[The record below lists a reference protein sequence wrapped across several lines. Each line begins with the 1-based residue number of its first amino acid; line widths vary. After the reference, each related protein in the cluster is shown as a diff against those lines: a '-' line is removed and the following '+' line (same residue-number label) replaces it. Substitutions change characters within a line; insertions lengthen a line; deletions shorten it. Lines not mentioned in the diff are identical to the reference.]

1 VHRFLGEIG
10 RLSHEIRLYLLYTL
24 LVNIGIGVFVLIY
37 NLYLVQISL
46 KEDFIGQLNAVQT
59 VAMGVAALLMGIAI
73 NRYGTWRC
81 TIYGTILF
89 LGSTIA
95 LVCLHDPTSILV
107 TSALNGAA
115 LAFMTVPTM
124 PFIVEWTT
132 PEARTL
138 AAALTF
144 SIYSI
149 SSTIGSLIGGW
160 TPRLVAMFAGT
171 PVESVM
177 SYRTTLLIGI
187 AIGFFGLIP
196 LWSMRRIRNH
206 DQADLAQSAVLV
218 ELPTATRR
226 VRRDMSVFVLVG
238 LIMSLGSGAVV
249 PFVNVFLESLGSNP
263 DQIGII
269 FSIAGVI
276 AAVTSLLAPAIYRKY
291 GALISSFFIRLMS
304 APLYLALAFVPGTGV
319 AIAAQVVRT
328 TSINMAWPIDS
339 SFISDVLP
347 PRARAN
353 AFSLRSG
360 AWNLGYALASVLA
373 GEVIVADGY
382 RLTFIVYGVTMAIAT
397 LTYVAYFWGHPVHR
411 KHRAGRAT
419 PPPVQATA
427 G

>member
-1 VHRFLGEIG
+1 MSGAKGFGVHRFLGEIG
-10 RLSHEIRLYLLYTL
+10 RLSREIRLYLLYTL

-46 KEDFIGQLNAVQT
+46 KEDFIGQFNAVQT
-59 VAMGVAALLMGIAI
+59 VAMGVAALLMGVAI

-81 TIYGTILF
+81 TTYGTLLYLISTAFLVILR
-89 LGSTIA
+89 
-95 LVCLHDPTSILV
+95 DPTTLLV
-107 TSALNGAA
+107 VSALNGAG

-132 PEARTL
+132 PGARTL

-160 TPRLVAMFAGT
+160 SPRLVALLAST
-171 PVESVM
+171 PVESVT
-177 SYRTTLLIGI
+177 SYRATLLFGIVIGLF
-187 AIGFFGLIP
+187 GFIP
-196 LWSMRRIRNH
+196 MWAMRYARDH
-206 DQADLAQSAVLV
+206 QQADLAQSAVLV

-276 AAVTSLLAPAIYRKY
+276 AAAASLLA
-291 GALISSFFIRLMS
+291 
-304 APLYLALAFVPGTGV
+304 
-319 AIAAQVVRT
+319 
-328 TSINMAWPIDS
+328 
-339 SFISDVLP
+339 
-347 PRARAN
+347 
-353 AFSLRSG
+353 
-360 AWNLGYALASVLA
+360 
-373 GEVIVADGY
+373 
-382 RLTFIVYGVTMAIAT
+382 
-397 LTYVAYFWGHPVHR
+397 
-411 KHRAGRAT
+411 
-419 PPPVQATA
+419 
-427 G
+427 

>member
-1 VHRFLGEIG
+1 
-10 RLSHEIRLYLLYTL
+10 
-24 LVNIGIGVFVLIY
+24 
-37 NLYLVQISL
+37 
-46 KEDFIGQLNAVQT
+46 
-59 VAMGVAALLMGIAI
+59 
-73 NRYGTWRC
+73 
-81 TIYGTILF
+81 
-89 LGSTIA
+89 
-95 LVCLHDPTSILV
+95 
-107 TSALNGAA
+107 
-115 LAFMTVPTM
+115 
-124 PFIVEWTT
+124 
-132 PEARTL
+132 
-138 AAALTF
+138 
-144 SIYSI
+144 
-149 SSTIGSLIGGW
+149 
-160 TPRLVAMFAGT
+160 
-171 PVESVM
+171 
-177 SYRTTLLIGI
+177 
-187 AIGFFGLIP
+187 
-196 LWSMRRIRNH
+196 MRRIRNH

-226 VRRDMSVFVLVG
+226 VRRDMSVFVIVG

-360 AWNLGYALASVLA
+360 AWNLGYALSSVLA

>member
-1 VHRFLGEIG
+1 MRRFLGEIG
-10 RLSHEIRLYLLYTL
+10 RLPHEIRLYLLYTL

-46 KEDFIGQLNAVQT
+46 KEDFIGQFNAVQT
-59 VAMGVAALLMGIAI
+59 VAMGIAALLMGIAI
-73 NRYGTWRC
+73 NRFGTWRC
-81 TIYGTILF
+81 TTYGTILF
-89 LGSTIA
+89 LGTTAA
-95 LVCLHDPTSILV
+95 LVSLRDPTPILV
-107 TSALNGAA
+107 VSALNGAA

-132 PEARTL
+132 AEARTL

-160 TPRLVAMFAGT
+160 SPRLVAVLAQT
-171 PVESVM
+171 PIESVV
-177 SYRTTLLIGI
+177 SYRTTLLFGI
-187 AIGFFGLIP
+187 AIGVFGLIP
-196 LWSMRRIRNH
+196 LWSMRYARDH
-206 DQADLAQSAVLV
+206 DQADLTQSAVLV
-218 ELPTATRR
+218 ELPTGPRR
-226 VRRDMSVFVLVG
+226 VRRDMSVFVVVG

-269 FSIAGVI
+269 FSVAGVI
-276 AAVTSLLAPAIYRKY
+276 AAVASLLAPAIYRRF
-291 GALISSFFIRLMS
+291 GALISSFVIRLMS
-304 APLYLALAFVPGTGV
+304 APLYLVLALFPGTGLAV
-319 AIAAQVVRT
+319 AAQIVRT
-328 TSINMAWPIDS
+328 TSSNMAWPIDS

-360 AWNLGYALASVLA
+360 AWNLGYALASVMA
-373 GEVIVADGY
+373 GEVIVSDGY
-382 RLTFIVYGVTMAIAT
+382 RLTFVVFGVSMAIAT
-397 LTYVAYFWGHPVHR
+397 VTYIVYFWGHPVHR
-411 KHRAGRAT
+411 KHREGAT
-419 PPPVQATA
+419 AKPPVQAAA